1 MDYVAD
7 THSLVWYFTEDPR
20 LSKKALEAFEGTT
33 KVGSIIIPTLVL
45 AEVMFIAKKGKITLS
60 FEEVLKRIE
69 EYENFDIA
77 PLDVDII
84 KIADKIEADL
94 EMHDKLVVATA
105 LYFDAGLITKDE
117 LIKAAGI
124 CSIVW

>member
-84 KIADKIEADL
+84 KIADINSLIIEWKPL
-94 EMHDKLVVATA
+94 MNLWLPPK
-105 LYFDAGLITKDE
+105 GITPPPP
-117 LIKAAGI
+117 
-124 CSIVW
+124 S

>member
-1 MDYVAD
+1 MGLCIDY
-7 THSLVWYFTEDPR
+7 
-20 LSKKALEAFEGTT
+20 FET
-33 KVGSIIIPTLVL
+33 V
-45 AEVMFIAKKGKITLS
+45 
-60 FEEVLKRIE
+60 
-69 EYENFDIA
+69 N
-77 PLDVDII
+77 
-84 KIADKIEADL
+84 KIEADL